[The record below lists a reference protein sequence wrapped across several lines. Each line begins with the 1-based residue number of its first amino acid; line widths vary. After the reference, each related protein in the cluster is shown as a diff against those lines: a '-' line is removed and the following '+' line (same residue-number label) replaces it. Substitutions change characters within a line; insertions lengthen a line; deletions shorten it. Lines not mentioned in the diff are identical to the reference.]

1 MAIYASAA
9 RHGTTRAET
18 LVRMAVGAL
27 GRSAFAVLVAFHA
40 WLLWTHLAAGQAFEP
55 GAAIRW
61 LVAVGVLVG
70 FRALSRLGLPLL
82 SGRRAVVL
90 WLLVILI
97 HCHAVWT
104 GDVVTADLGVPETL
118 HAFSQLTGSI
128 SVLGTLIVTLVA
140 AQAVHAAAV
149 VDLRRTRPAPA
160 LVAGFPSD
168 GFTFRFT
175 PRPPPLA

>member
-1 MAIYASAA
+1 MAIHGNAA

-18 LVRMAVGAL
+18 LVRMAMGAL
-27 GRSAFAVLVAFHA
+27 GRAAFALLVAFHA

-55 GAAIRW
+55 GEVIRW

-104 GDVVTADLGVPETL
+104 GGVITADLGVPETL
-118 HAFSQLTGSI
+118 HALSQFTGSI

-140 AQAVHAAAV
+140 VHAAHAAAV
-149 VDLRRTRPAPA
+149 ADRRRTMPAPA
-160 LVAGFPSD
+160 LVAGLPSD
-168 GFTFRFT
+168 GFTFRFA